1 MINLSRTIP
10 NAQKPLCST
19 PRSFGTSTFGTI
31 VLSLRS
37 HHRPRDY
44 PILGRSHGAWC
55 STLQGRSRGGSV
67 LPRRMTT
74 TSQEPLRFP
83 VTPYPTEAELARREP
98 VRTAG
103 CVVIGDEIL
112 NGKTRDSNAHFLAQQ
127 AFRLGIRLAT
137 IVVVPDEENAI
148 VQAVRTLCRP
158 DSGVDIVI
166 TSGGSGPHMST
177 DGAIQR
183 TEGGHGYGDR
193 SAAGRAAPDGVIPTR
208 SCTVLAVDPLL
219 WVPVVALNHKVFIL
233 PGVPGLFQ
241 QLLQALLCHYIPLPP
256 DSEKP
261 HRLLLQT
268 TLPESLIAPILSRL
282 AEEFSTDNIKLG
294 SYPNLVSGIVN
305 VSLIGTHAERLDQAA
320 ARVQRELDA
329 LGGPNNNNTSCHAA
343 SGNNPNNRSSISK
356 SLTQRLKQHIHA
368 QS

>member
-1 MINLSRTIP
+1 MTSHGLILDHPPGHKRRMIKLSRTIP

-19 PRSFGTSTFGTI
+19 PRLFGTSTFGTI

-37 HHRPRDY
+37 HHRPRHY

-158 DSGVDIVI
+158 DSGVDIVF
-166 TSGGSGPHMST
+166 TSGGIGPT
-177 DGAIQR
+177 
-183 TEGGHGYGDR
+183 HG
-193 SAAGRAAPDGVIPTR
+193 
-208 SCTVLAVDPLL
+208 
-219 WVPVVALNHKVFIL
+219 
-233 PGVPGLFQ
+233 
-241 QLLQALLCHYIPLPP
+241 
-256 DSEKP
+256 
-261 HRLLLQT
+261 
-268 TLPESLIAPILSRL
+268 
-282 AEEFSTDNIKLG
+282 
-294 SYPNLVSGIVN
+294 
-305 VSLIGTHAERLDQAA
+305 
-320 ARVQRELDA
+320 
-329 LGGPNNNNTSCHAA
+329 
-343 SGNNPNNRSSISK
+343 RSSIRPFLIFFF
-356 SLTQRLKQHIHA
+356 LTQPGHLTEMLSVGWLGKCRRHYVPIV
-368 QS
+368 SEGV

>member
-1 MINLSRTIP
+1 
-10 NAQKPLCST
+10 
-19 PRSFGTSTFGTI
+19 
-31 VLSLRS
+31 
-37 HHRPRDY
+37 
-44 PILGRSHGAWC
+44 
-55 STLQGRSRGGSV
+55 
-67 LPRRMTT
+67 MTT

-166 TSGGSGPHMST
+166 TSGGIGPTHDDITYQSLAKVYDPEGSLSYDAETIGRMELYNGRKAGT
-177 DGAIQR
+177 ATVTEAQR
-183 TEGGHGYGDR
+183 VARHR
-193 SAAGRAAPDGVIPTR
+193 MALFPTR

-343 SGNNPNNRSSISK
+343 SGNNPNNSTDNK
-356 SLTQRLKQHIHA
+356 L
-368 QS
+368 